1 MPGYKGKSEF
11 CFPQTLNASRSGCV
25 RTIEK
30 ILPASETNHI
40 AGFVEF
46 RPLTS

>member
-1 MPGYKGKSEF
+1 MTCLTPLHSLAVLAK
-11 CFPQTLNASRSGCV
+11 LSGCV